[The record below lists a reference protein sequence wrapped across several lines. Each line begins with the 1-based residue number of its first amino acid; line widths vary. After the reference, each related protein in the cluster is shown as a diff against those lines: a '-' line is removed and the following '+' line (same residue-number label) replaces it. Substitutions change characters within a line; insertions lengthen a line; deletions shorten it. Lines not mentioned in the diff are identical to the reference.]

1 MLNNRLL
8 QPIIDGKKIIIMV
21 FSNRKQEATQ
31 NLGFVVK
38 NIVNV
43 ALLKNK
49 IIIRVELANFYQFSS
64 RSIINPT
71 SLFITINLSHQQV

>member
-1 MLNNRLL
+1 MKNKQKREKNAMSTIFFTTLLQQMLNNRLL

-49 IIIRVELANFYQFSS
+49 IIIRVELANFY
-64 RSIINPT
+64 
-71 SLFITINLSHQQV
+71 

>member
-1 MLNNRLL
+1 MKNKQKWEKNVTFTIFFTTLLQQMLNNRLL

-21 FSNRKQEATQ
+21 FSNRNQEATQ

-49 IIIRVELANFYQFSS
+49 IIIRVELANFY
-64 RSIINPT
+64 
-71 SLFITINLSHQQV
+71 

>member
-1 MLNNRLL
+1 MKNKQKWEKNVTFTIFFTTLLQQMLNNRLL

-49 IIIRVELANFYQFSS
+49 IIIRVELANFY
-64 RSIINPT
+64 
-71 SLFITINLSHQQV
+71 

>member
-1 MLNNRLL
+1 MKNKQKWEKNVTFTIFFTTLLQQMLNNRLL

-38 NIVNV
+38 IIVNV

-49 IIIRVELANFYQFSS
+49 IIIRVELANFY
-64 RSIINPT
+64 
-71 SLFITINLSHQQV
+71 

>member
-1 MLNNRLL
+1 MKNKQKWEKNVTFTIFFTTLLQQMLNNRLL
-8 QPIIDGKKIIIMV
+8 QPIIYGKKIIIMV

-49 IIIRVELANFYQFSS
+49 IIIRVELANFY
-64 RSIINPT
+64 
-71 SLFITINLSHQQV
+71 

>member
-1 MLNNRLL
+1 MKNKQKWEKNVTFTIFFTTLLQQMLNNRLL

-49 IIIRVELANFYQFSS
+49 IIIRVELA
-64 RSIINPT
+64 
-71 SLFITINLSHQQV
+71 

>member
-1 MLNNRLL
+1 MKNKQKWEKNVTFTIFFTTLLQQMLNNRLL

-49 IIIRVELANFYQFSS
+49 IIIRVELAKFY
-64 RSIINPT
+64 
-71 SLFITINLSHQQV
+71 